1 MSTETTNLQLIKPD
15 ENDFYDIS
23 VQNTNMD
30 KIDEFC
36 GREDNPHNVTK
47 VQVGLSNVP
56 NVTTND
62 QTPTYT
68 PASANANLTSGE
80 KLSNAFSKIA
90 KAISSLISHLAD
102 TTSHI
107 TSAERTSWNAKLDSS
122 GTASKA
128 TSDGSGNNIVN
139 TYATK
144 STVTEHTNNKN
155 NPHGVTASQI
165 GAVPTSETSK
175 YNFINKGL
183 NTVNVDEVFNY
194 NYVTAISEKGCGTL
208 PASDTG
214 WLSIMNFYTDHF
226 VTQLAFTCSSSS
238 SANRSVVMWIRE
250 RYMGSNSV
258 WSTWRLL
265 YNDST
270 IKASTTDLTA
280 GSSTLATNTI
290 YLVYE

>member
-1 MSTETTNLQLIKPD
+1 MSTKTANIQLIKPD

-30 KIDEFC
+30 KIDTELKKYS
-36 GREDNPHNVTK
+36 DHV
-47 VQVGLSNVP
+47 SNTV
-56 NVTTND
+56 
-62 QTPTYT
+62 
-68 PASANANLTSGE
+68 
-80 KLSNAFSKIA
+80 
-90 KAISSLISHLAD
+90 
-102 TTSHI
+102 SHI
-107 TSAERTSWNAKLDSS
+107 TSEERTKWNAKLDSS
-122 GTASKA
+122 GTVSKA

-144 STVTEHTNNKN
+144 STVAEHTSNKN

-165 GAVPTSETSK
+165 GAVPTSDTSK

-194 NYVTAISEKGCGTL
+194 NYVTAISESGKGTL

-238 SANRSVVMWIRE
+238 NANRSVVMWIRE
-250 RYMGSNSV
+250 RYMGSNSA
-258 WSTWRLL
+258 WSTWRLV
-265 YNDST
+265 YNNST